1 MKLKIQFDVE
11 RRLGD
16 PQLKI
21 LVDDYLTL
29 YDGSAQD
36 EYEFNCDIE
45 DGMHELKILHYGK
58 TKHDHGYDETGRLS
72 IDKHVEIK
80 IIELDDVLLEK
91 ELWGG
96 KFYPVYLHKKDSDPV
111 FISPNLYLGHNGVWI
126 IEFATPT
133 TDWLINLRRP
143 GPKLAGTIF
152 KTNSE
157 LVSIAKD
164 FFKDL
169 PDV

>member
-29 YDGSAQD
+29 YDGSALD

-58 TKHDHGYDETGRLS
+58 TKHDH
-72 IDKHVEIK
+72 
-80 IIELDDVLLEK
+80 
-91 ELWGG
+91 
-96 KFYPVYLHKKDSDPV
+96 
-111 FISPNLYLGHNGVWI
+111 
-126 IEFATPT
+126 
-133 TDWLINLRRP
+133 
-143 GPKLAGTIF
+143 
-152 KTNSE
+152 
-157 LVSIAKD
+157 
-164 FFKDL
+164 
-169 PDV
+169 